1 MSCLR
6 WFVLWYLSKVIKVI
20 LLVDPDIFLV
30 VSQTLGLV
38 LDVAYV
44 GTLTVVEGPLEQL
57 RTKRNP

>member
-6 WFVLWYLSKVIKVI
+6 WFVLWYLSEVIKVI

-44 GTLTVVEGPLEQL
+44 RTLTVVEGPLEQL